1 MRPDARLSL
10 NRETLRRLS
19 SGEAEAVA
27 AGLDRTIVFQVS
39 AGQHGLCSVSMGVT
53 GNSLG
58 CTSVSIV
65 ATLGTSIVSV
75 GTPH

>member
-1 MRPDARLSL
+1 VRPDARLSL

-27 AGLDRTIVFQVS
+27 AGLDRTFAFQVS
-39 AGQHGLCSVSMGVT
+39 AGQLGLCSVSMGVT

-58 CTSVSIV
+58 CTSVSIA
-65 ATLGTSIVSV
+65 ATLGTSIVAA
-75 GTPH
+75 GGPH